1 MLTIWEIVNAKIIS
15 NKIHT
20 PVRKFINP
28 FLFVIY
34 EIVKNS
40 NVIIYIVLFKSA
52 I

>member
-40 NVIIYIVLFKSA
+40 PTPKLQNFTIFKN
-52 I
+52 